1 MGYISFFLLAG
12 IAMIAGTLYS
22 LRREHIRVEY
32 SVSWLA
38 VGCILTGLSLF
49 PGILSKTSRKI
60 GVDPQVLF
68 LIVTGALVTAILFEV
83 SRVVS
88 RIVDENVM
96 LAQRVAILEFQLR
109 RLAPPNGLKD

>member
-1 MGYISFFLLAG
+1 MSDISVFLIAG
-12 IAMIAGTLYS
+12 LAMIVGTLYS

-49 PGILSKTSRKI
+49 PSILRNI
-60 GVDPQVLF
+60 AQRLGLDPQLF
-68 LIVTGALVTAILFEV
+68 FLFVAGALLSAILFEV

-88 RIVDENVM
+88 RILDENVM
-96 LAQRVAILEFQLR
+96 LTQRVAILEFQLR
-109 RLAPPNGLKD
+109 QLAPSDGDQD